1 MESYL
6 KNKWFRYGMMVLLGL
21 VILYFLWL
29 LLPLFRTTYG
39 FLKKIIAPFAL
50 AMIISYVLNPVVSML
65 SGRKVPRSVAVLL
78 IYAVFL
84 TSIGVV
90 LMNVI
95 PMFIEQLDE
104 LNEHLPEITMHAQG
118 FMTNLDGSMLPLG
131 VRDGMNQW
139 FFQMED
145 RLTTGISAFMDNI
158 GGMIN
163 ALLNVFI
170 LPFLIFYILK
180 DFDVFERT
188 IVSFL
193 PGAHRKEIVH
203 VLKEIDTALGNYIR
217 GQFAVCIIVGMLA
230 YIGYM
235 VVGMPYALLLASV
248 VAVFNIVPYLGPFL
262 GAAPA
267 IIMASTVS
275 MKMVIYVVIVNV
287 LCQMLESNVVS
298 PQVVGRSLHLHP
310 LAIIFALLVGG
321 ELAGIVGLILAVPVL
336 AILKVIVQHVFAYY
350 IRRKTV

>member
-1 MESYL
+1 
-6 KNKWFRYGMMVLLGL
+6 
-21 VILYFLWL
+21 
-29 LLPLFRTTYG
+29 
-39 FLKKIIAPFAL
+39 
-50 AMIISYVLNPVVSML
+50 
-65 SGRKVPRSVAVLL
+65 
-78 IYAVFL
+78 
-84 TSIGVV
+84 
-90 LMNVI
+90 
-95 PMFIEQLDE
+95 
-104 LNEHLPEITMHAQG
+104 
-118 FMTNLDGSMLPLG
+118 
-131 VRDGMNQW
+131 
-139 FFQMED
+139 
-145 RLTTGISAFMDNI
+145 
-158 GGMIN
+158 MIN

>member
-1 MESYL
+1 
-6 KNKWFRYGMMVLLGL
+6 MMVLLGL

-158 GGMIN
+158 GG
-163 ALLNVFI
+163 
-170 LPFLIFYILK
+170 
-180 DFDVFERT
+180 
-188 IVSFL
+188 
-193 PGAHRKEIVH
+193 
-203 VLKEIDTALGNYIR
+203 
-217 GQFAVCIIVGMLA
+217 
-230 YIGYM
+230 
-235 VVGMPYALLLASV
+235 
-248 VAVFNIVPYLGPFL
+248 
-262 GAAPA
+262 
-267 IIMASTVS
+267 
-275 MKMVIYVVIVNV
+275 
-287 LCQMLESNVVS
+287 
-298 PQVVGRSLHLHP
+298 
-310 LAIIFALLVGG
+310 
-321 ELAGIVGLILAVPVL
+321 
-336 AILKVIVQHVFAYY
+336 
-350 IRRKTV
+350 